1 MPDTFNA
8 TGLTVETAS
17 EITAALDAGF
27 QGIYGADINVD
38 QNSPDGQ
45 AIGILTQIAVDLREL
60 LVEINNSF
68 DPDQAIGAQLDQ
80 RCAINGIA
88 RQGATYTVQPVS
100 VTVNQNVS
108 LAGLDANFN
117 SATGTGYTVSD
128 SNGNQ
133 YILASSIALTAGTTS
148 LSFRAAKL
156 GAINVPINTI
166 TTPITIV
173 AGVTAIN
180 NPSAALSVGQNQ
192 ESDPQFRVRRQ
203 RSVAL
208 TSNGYLN
215 GLEAALLALPNVTGA
230 AVYENVTDAVDGDGI
245 PAHGIWAVVEGGA
258 NSDIANTI
266 YMKKSDGA
274 NMKGSIVV
282 NETSPTGVIVPIR
295 FDNPTATPLFLA
307 FTIKQTIAGFSFNTA
322 GIKAY
327 IAANLSYEVGA
338 FAETSVPTAVAVA
351 AINSLG
357 GGGVP
362 VLMTISL
369 DGITYTDFIASSK
382 GSQFTV
388 AAADISI
395 TVVT

>member
-1 MPDTFNA
+1 MPDTFDA

-17 EITAALDAGF
+17 EITAALTAGF
-27 QGIYGADINVD
+27 QNIYGADINVD

-60 LVEINNSF
+60 LVEIKNSF
-68 DPDQAIGAQLDQ
+68 DPDQAIGVQLDQ
-80 RCAINGIA
+80 RAAINGIA

-100 VTVNQNVS
+100 ITVNQNVT
-108 LAGLDANFN
+108 LQGLDANFN
-117 SATGTGYTVSD
+117 SPTGTGFTVSD
-128 SNGNQ
+128 SSGNQ
-133 YILASSIALTAGTTS
+133 YILASTIALTAGTTS
-148 LSFRAAKL
+148 LDFRAAQL

-173 AGVTAIN
+173 AGVTAVN

-230 AVYENVTDAVDGDGI
+230 AVYENVTDAVDGNGI

-282 NETSPTGVIVPIR
+282 NETSPTGVIVPIK
-295 FDNPTATPLFLA
+295 FDNPTAVPLFLG
-307 FTIKQTIAGFSFNTA
+307 FTIKQTTAGFSFNTA
-322 GIKAY
+322 GIAAY
-327 IAANLSYEVGA
+327 MAANLSYEVGA

-369 DGITYTDFIASSK
+369 DGITYTDFLPSSP
-382 GSQFTV
+382 GNQFTV
-388 AAADISI
+388 AAGDIAI